1 MKILGVLITL
11 ALMQMS
17 CLADGFYFC
26 FKPACTKTYLKFNQS
41 QMVSHLVKNHKCKK
55 LSVNKVKMPNNEIV
69 KIIPDTLSQ
78 TIYIQNGW
86 FNYAK
91 NNEDMKLFIN
101 AWKLDEKE
109 ISRINGK
116 VNKDNQKTDE
126 PLIVMSNMRRC
137 NKCNQEVPV
146 RFFDAH
152 DIDHQRSEMRQYNRT
167 QTRNFMNGGRF

>member
-1 MKILGVLITL
+1 MKFLVCLFTL
-11 ALMQMS
+11 AFMQMS

-41 QMVSHLVKNHKCKK
+41 QMISHLVKSHKAKK
-55 LSVNKVKMPNNEIV
+55 LAHPKVGMANIDDFELLPV
-69 KIIPDTLSQ
+69 TRYWGDHSQ
-78 TIYIQNGW
+78 NFW
-86 FNYAK
+86 FNYADNTK
-91 NNEDMKLFIN
+91 IMDAFII
-101 AWKLDEKE
+101 AWKSEAKA
-109 ISRINGK
+109 ISN
-116 VNKDNQKTDE
+116 NKPQKQSE

>member
-1 MKILGVLITL
+1 
-11 ALMQMS
+11 
-17 CLADGFYFC
+17 
-26 FKPACTKTYLKFNQS
+26 
-41 QMVSHLVKNHKCKK
+41 
-55 LSVNKVKMPNNEIV
+55 MPNNDIV

-109 ISRINGK
+109 IAHINGK
-116 VNKDNQKTDE
+116 INKDNQKTDE

-137 NKCNQEVPV
+137 NKCNQEIPV
-146 RFFDAH
+146 SFFDAH

>member
-17 CLADGFYFC
+17 CLANGFYFC

-55 LSVNKVKMPNNEIV
+55 LSANKVKMPNNEV
-69 KIIPDTLSQ
+69 VEIIPDTLSQ

-101 AWKLDEKE
+101 AWKLDEKQ
-109 ISRINGK
+109 IANLKPIK
-116 VNKDNQKTDE
+116 IKDNQKNDE
-126 PLIVMSNMRRC
+126 PLIYMSNMRHC

-146 RFFDAH
+146 RFFEAH
-152 DIDHQRSEMRQYNRT
+152 DIDHQRDEMRQYNRT
-167 QTRNFMNGGRF
+167 RTRNFMNGGRF

>member
-1 MKILGVLITL
+1 
-11 ALMQMS
+11 
-17 CLADGFYFC
+17 
-26 FKPACTKTYLKFNQS
+26 
-41 QMVSHLVKNHKCKK
+41 
-55 LSVNKVKMPNNEIV
+55 MPNNEIV

-116 VNKDNQKTDE
+116 INKDNQKTDE